1 MNAALKN
8 YVNMEINR
16 MLTQEKPK
24 AVYMAK
30 LPRNQ
35 GMQRKG
41 TGNTH
46 LLRMWKKGFVTERL
60 QWKCRK
66 NGIRIVEVIGR
77 GIGRECSACG
87 QTGYVDGEKFKC
99 PACGF
104 EEKEKS
110 KQCEKCPKQG
120 KKRKTIKSKMVKRYT
135 RKINRLGSL
144 VLPRLRVSGDVGF
157 ALAETLASR
166 SRDNGDCGGRY
177 LDIKDKT
184 ALGYEK
190 QVRRYRVNSYPWL
203 HGN

>member
-1 MNAALKN
+1 MEHDYDKHRESIRKQLWNNAAAALKN

-104 EEKEKS
+104 EEK
-110 KQCEKCPKQG
+110 
-120 KKRKTIKSKMVKRYT
+120 KK
-135 RKINRLGSL
+135 
-144 VLPRLRVSGDVGF
+144 
-157 ALAETLASR
+157 
-166 SRDNGDCGGRY
+166 
-177 LDIKDKT
+177 
-184 ALGYEK
+184 
-190 QVRRYRVNSYPWL
+190 VNSARNALNRGKNGKQLNQKWSSDIP
-203 HGN
+203 GR